1 MDQAVKPGEPAPPAK
16 AAPLLTWPAGVQFAL
31 GFILIAAIFFLLGR
45 WSLDWNRAAPP
56 PLIDIER
63 EGPALD
69 LNRATRAEL
78 RLIPGIGDA
87 LAQRVIDQRERHGPF
102 KSVDE
107 LRQVSGIGP
116 KTLERLRPRLF
127 VTLES
132 FVSMEDE
139 EGTPAPA
146 KAKPAP
152 RAVTASKKAGE
163 LTAPIN
169 VNRADQAEL
178 QKLPGIGPK
187 LSQRILDERAKAP
200 FKSIDEL
207 RRVPGIGPK
216 TLEKLRPHVT
226 IDAAQAVASS
236 AHE

>member
-1 MDQAVKPGEPAPPAK
+1 MDQAAENVTPAKPPA
-16 AAPLLTWPAGVQFAL
+16 LSTWPAGAQFAL
-31 GFILIAAIFFLLGR
+31 GFVVIAGIFFLLGR
-45 WSLDWNRAAPP
+45 WSLDWNRFAPAPIAAV
-56 PLIDIER
+56 ER
-63 EGPALD
+63 EVPALD
-69 LNRATRAEL
+69 LNRATKAEL
-78 RLIPGIGDA
+78 RLIPGLGDA
-87 LAQRVIDQRERHGPF
+87 LAQRVIDQRERAGPF

-127 VTLES
+127 VTSES

-139 EGTPAPA
+139 ESMPAPT
-146 KAKPAP
+146 KAKPTP
-152 RAVTASKKAGE
+152 RPVTASKKAGE
-163 LTAPIN
+163 LTAAIN

-187 LSQRILDERAKAP
+187 LSQRILDERAKSP

-216 TLEKLRPHVT
+216 TLEKLRPFVT
-226 IDAAQAVASS
+226 IATAQTVASS
-236 AHE
+236 AQE

>member
-1 MDQAVKPGEPAPPAK
+1 MDQAAKAAEPTTPAK
-16 AAPLLTWPAGVQFAL
+16 ALLTWPAGVQFAL
-31 GFILIAAIFFLLGR
+31 GFLLIAGIFFLLGR
-45 WSLDWNRAAPP
+45 WSLDWSRAVPAS
-56 PLIDIER
+56 LAAVER
-63 EGPALD
+63 EVPALD

-87 LAQRVIDQRERHGPF
+87 LAQRVVDQRERNGPF

-127 VTLES
+127 VAADS

-139 EGTPAPA
+139 ESVLAPS

-152 RAVTASKKAGE
+152 RTPTTSKKVAE
-163 LTAPIN
+163 LTTPIN
-169 VNRADQAEL
+169 VNRAAQAEL

-207 RRVPGIGPK
+207 RRAPGIGPK

-226 IDAAQAVASS
+226 IEVPQAVASS
-236 AHE
+236 AQE